1 MARCQDRLVLVP
13 KKSALWMQAAAV
25 NCALGKTSINL
36 ACYSS
41 AVILFVT
48 VDGEMLPKWPDS
60 IPIV

>member
-13 KKSALWMQAAAV
+13 KRSALWMEAAAV
-25 NCALGKTSINL
+25 NCALGKTSINI

-41 AVILFVT
+41 AVILFVSGRRN
-48 VDGEMLPKWPDS
+48 VPKWPDS